1 METGHEHLAL
11 EALSAPRRSAPA
23 VRLRSLS
30 ILGVRV
36 TDTTKHEAMLLM
48 DTWIRARDGRARAVF
63 IVNAHT
69 LNLACDD
76 PAYRAVLNAAEVVF
90 ADGTG
95 VRLAASLQGTQ
106 LMDNLVGTDL
116 LPLFFKTRLRRA
128 YRYFLLGGTPG
139 TAARAVA
146 RLQSEFPGIRMIGH
160 HHGYFRE
167 SETASVI
174 SMINAAAPDMLLV
187 AMGNPH
193 QERWIHN
200 HLRMLRVPLSI
211 GVGGLIDHWAGN
223 LQRAPQWVRRL
234 GMEWGQI
241 LVQQPHKWRRYLL
254 GNPKFVV
261 RAVIDARRGGIQGGL
276 QPDSIRPLHPRAL
289 TAHRTAVEPPG
300 RPYNRGAY

>member
-1 METGHEHLAL
+1 METGHEHVAF
-11 EALSAPRRSAPA
+11 EALSATRGSAPT
-23 VRLRSLS
+23 VGLRSVS

-36 TDTTKHEAMLLM
+36 TDTTKRAAMMLL
-48 DTWIRARDGRARAVF
+48 DEWIRARDGRARAVF

-76 PAYRAVLNAAEVVF
+76 PEYRAVLNAADVVF

-95 VRLAASLQGTQ
+95 VRLAASLRGVE

-139 TAARAVA
+139 AAAQAVT
-146 RLQSEFPGIRMIGH
+146 RLQNEFPGICMIGH
-160 HHGYFRE
+160 HHGYFRD
-167 SETASVI
+167 SETPALI
-174 SMINAAAPDMLLV
+174 SRINAAAPDMLLV

-193 QERWIHN
+193 QERWIHR
-200 HLRMLRVPLSI
+200 HLPALHVPVSI
-211 GVGGLIDHWAGN
+211 GIGGLVDHWAGT
-223 LQRAPQWVRRL
+223 LQRAPRWVRRL

-241 LVQQPHKWRRYLL
+241 LMQQPHKWRRYLV

-261 RAVIDARRGGIQGGL
+261 RAVIDARRSSLQHGRQTDIVHPLQLGPLPGSLMAVDRADRSYNGG
-276 QPDSIRPLHPRAL
+276 
-289 TAHRTAVEPPG
+289 V
-300 RPYNRGAY
+300 